1 MPPTTPQLHD
11 ESGQTLAEYSVLVA
25 FVAIV
30 VAVVL
35 PAFGV
40 GVAGLFD
47 GVRQALG
54 G

>member
-1 MPPTTPQLHD
+1 MPPITPHLHD
-11 ESGQTLAEYSVLVA
+11 ASGQTLAEYSVLVA
-25 FVAIV
+25 FI
-30 VAVVL
+30 AVVVMVAL

-47 GVRQALG
+47 GVRAALG